1 MTNWLKK
8 NVILLLGGLR
18 IVKGRI
24 INKLFLKLK
33 QYNIKIVWI
42 YGKDLNTKIMRGIKV
57 I

>member
-8 NVILLLGGLR
+8 NVILLLGGWR

-42 YGKDLNTKIMRGIKV
+42 YGKDLNTKIMKGIKV